1 MKNVMKIA
9 IGLMITATAV
19 VSAQDQKEKYF
30 KKDNS
35 YKTTYVRFGSA
46 AMPVGDSYV
55 IAPGVAAGWQYRENK
70 QGVDISVSG
79 AKAKNESNVVQSFTL
94 PKVQYLAF
102 LQDNKPRNRHNAY
115 LGLGGSL
122 YGINVD
128 QEKKNDK
135 DETVIERT
143 QEYAGL
149 AANAS
154 IGYNYKLGKKLQ
166 SSIQLGANMPT
177 PLAFNSKGAVYKP
190 SFELSLGLGF

>member
-9 IGLMITATAV
+9 IGLMVAATAV
-19 VSAQDQKEKYF
+19 ASAQDQKEKYF
-30 KKDNS
+30 KKDS
-35 YKTTYVRFGSA
+35 TYKTTYVRFGSS
-46 AMPVGDSYV
+46 AMQVDDSYV
-55 IAPGVAAGWQYRENK
+55 IAPGVSAGWQYRENR

-79 AKAKNESNVVQSFTL
+79 AKASKESNEALSFTL

-102 LQDNKPRNRHNAY
+102 LQDNKPSNRHNAY
-115 LGLGGSL
+115 FGLGGSL

-135 DETVIERT
+135 DETIIERT
-143 QEYAGL
+143 QEYTGL

-166 SSIQLGANMPT
+166 STIQLGANMPT
-177 PLAFNSKGAVYKP
+177 PLAFNSKGTVYKP

>member
-1 MKNVMKIA
+1 MNNIMKIA
-9 IGLMITATAV
+9 IGLMISATAV
-19 VSAQDQKEKYF
+19 ASAQNQKEKYL

-35 YKTTYVRFGSA
+35 YKTTYVRFGSS
-46 AMPVGDSYV
+46 AMPVDDSYI
-55 IAPGVAAGWQYRENK
+55 IAPGVSAGWQYRENK

-79 AKAKNESNVVQSFTL
+79 AKVNKESNEAQSFTL

-102 LQDNKPRNRHNAY
+102 LQDNKPSNRHNAY
-115 LGLGGSL
+115 FGLGGSL
-122 YGINVD
+122 YGIKVD

-135 DETVIERT
+135 DEIVIERT
-143 QEYAGL
+143 QEYTGL

-154 IGYNYKLGKKLQ
+154 IGYNYKLGNKLQ

-177 PLAFNSKGAVYKP
+177 PLAFNSKGTVYKP

>member
-1 MKNVMKIA
+1 MNNIMKIA
-9 IGLMITATAV
+9 IGLMISATAV
-19 VSAQDQKEKYF
+19 ASAQNQKEKYL

-35 YKTTYVRFGSA
+35 YKTTYVRFGSS
-46 AMPVGDSYV
+46 AMPVDDSYI
-55 IAPGVAAGWQYRENK
+55 IAPGVSAGWQYRENK

-79 AKAKNESNVVQSFTL
+79 AKVNKESNEAQSFTL

-102 LQDNKPRNRHNAY
+102 LQDNKPSNRHNAY
-115 LGLGGSL
+115 FGLGGSL
-122 YGINVD
+122 YGIKVD

-143 QEYAGL
+143 QEYTGL

-154 IGYNYKLGKKLQ
+154 IGYNYKLGNKLQ

-177 PLAFNSKGAVYKP
+177 PLAFNSKGTVYKP

>member
-190 SFELSLGLGF
+190 SFELS